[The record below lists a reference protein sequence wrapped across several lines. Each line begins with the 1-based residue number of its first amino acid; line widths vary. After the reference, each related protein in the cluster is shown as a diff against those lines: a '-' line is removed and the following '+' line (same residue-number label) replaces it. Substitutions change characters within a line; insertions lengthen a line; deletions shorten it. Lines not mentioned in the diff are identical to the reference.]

1 MVVIIRPQ
9 RHFVQKKR
17 IEDMFDSHAH
27 LGKLTSDAIIA
38 TSRPDEWE
46 EVNSFPYHAIG
57 LLEPEPEL
65 WEAFRS
71 AVLSSPSCMIGEVG
85 LDRRFPDPYQKEFF
99 RKCLSL
105 SAETGKSLI
114 IHQVGMTGILL
125 ESIRDALP
133 LPPFMVHGFTGSGET
148 ARELI
153 RLGGT
158 ISLSP
163 RAERTRHFPSLLEC
177 PFLLETDMKSGSEQT
192 ETLKLWYKR
201 VAGLKGVPLP
211 LLEET
216 TDERRAVFTS

>member
-1 MVVIIRPQ
+1 
-9 RHFVQKKR
+9 
-17 IEDMFDSHAH
+17 
-27 LGKLTSDAIIA
+27 
-38 TSRPDEWE
+38 
-46 EVNSFPYHAIG
+46 
-57 LLEPEPEL
+57 
-65 WEAFRS
+65 
-71 AVLSSPSCMIGEVG
+71 
-85 LDRRFPDPYQKEFF
+85 
-99 RKCLSL
+99 
-105 SAETGKSLI
+105 
-114 IHQVGMTGILL
+114 MTGILL

-163 RAERTRHFPSLLEC
+163 RAERTRHLPSLLEC